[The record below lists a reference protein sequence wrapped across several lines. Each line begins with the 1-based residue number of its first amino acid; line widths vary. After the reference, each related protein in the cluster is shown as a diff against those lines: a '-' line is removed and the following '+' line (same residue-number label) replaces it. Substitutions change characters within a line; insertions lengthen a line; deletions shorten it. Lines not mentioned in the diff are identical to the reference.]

1 MPDTKAPRVSPVP
14 PPLREGACRL
24 MTAHLPEDVRQPQAE
39 SLLAAVDADQAASE
53 GFLGAFRA
61 DRLVGAVFSQIL
73 PGKTAVVWPPRL
85 IPGEPSDTAQALL
98 ESTSER
104 FLAHHVR
111 LAQVLLESDDCGDEP
126 VLREAGY
133 EFLANLLYL
142 VCPDDEFPGSLP
154 QGPVEF
160 EPYCPAN
167 HERFTRVLEATYDG
181 TLDCPGIDGMRENE
195 DVLAGYR
202 ATGVFDPGR
211 WLIVRHETSDIGCL
225 VLTDHPEHGN
235 LELIYMGIVPASRGH
250 GWGMDIARYGAWR
263 ARQAGRER
271 LVVAVDAVNEPAIRM
286 YAAVGFRAWDQR
298 SVYLKIFAAS

>member
-1 MPDTKAPRVSPVP
+1 
-14 PPLREGACRL
+14 
-24 MTAHLPEDVRQPQAE
+24 MTDYLPEDVRKEQAE
-39 SLLAAVDADQAASE
+39 SLRAAVDGDQDASE

-61 DRLVGAVFSQIL
+61 GRLVGAVFSQIL

-85 IPGEPSDTAQALL
+85 IPGEPSDTAVALL
-98 ESTSER
+98 ESTSQR
-104 FLAHHVR
+104 CSAHHVR
-111 LAQVLLESDDCGDEP
+111 LAQVLLESDDRGHEL

-133 EFLANLLYL
+133 EFLTNLLYL
-142 VCPDDEFPGSLP
+142 VCPDDEFPASLP

-167 HERFTRVLEATYDG
+167 HERFARVVEATYHG
-181 TLDCPGIDGMRENE
+181 TLDCPGIDDIRENE

-211 WLIVRHETSDIGCL
+211 WLIVRHQASDVGCL

-250 GWGMDIARYGAWR
+250 GWGRDIARYAAWR

-271 LVVAVDAVNEPAIRM
+271 LVVAVDAANEPAIQM
-286 YAAVGFRAWDQR
+286 YVAVGFQAWDQR
-298 SVYLKIFAAS
+298 SVYMKVFAAC

>member
-1 MPDTKAPRVSPVP
+1 
-14 PPLREGACRL
+14 
-24 MTAHLPEDVRQPQAE
+24 MTDHLPDDVRKEQTE
-39 SLLAAVDADQAASE
+39 SLLGAVAGDQDASE

-61 DRLVGAVFSQIL
+61 GRLVGAVFSQIM

-85 IPGEPSDTAQALL
+85 IPGEPSDTAVALL
-98 ESTSER
+98 ESTSQR
-104 FLAHHVR
+104 CSTHHVR
-111 LAQVLLESDDCGDEP
+111 LAQVLLESDDRGHEL

-142 VCPDDEFPGSLP
+142 VCPDDEFPDSLP

-167 HERFTRVLEATYDG
+167 HERFTRVVEATYYG
-181 TLDCPGIDGMRENE
+181 TLDCPGIDGIRENE

-202 ATGVFDPGR
+202 ATGVFDPDR
-211 WLIVRHETSDIGCL
+211 WLIVRHQSSDVGCL

-235 LELIYMGIVPASRGH
+235 LELIYMGIVPTLRGH
-250 GWGMDIARYGAWR
+250 GWGRDIARYAAWR

-271 LVVAVDAVNEPAIRM
+271 LVVAVDAANEPAIRM
-286 YAAVGFRAWDQR
+286 YVAVGFQAWDQR
-298 SVYLKIFAAS
+298 SVYMKLFAAS